1 MEALRK
7 LEQVQSTISLM
18 QFRGVID
25 SSDNNNTTNADSNR
39 FLANFT
45 LLLVQPCG
53 KLEMDTKCQLISEH
67 LSKISAAFLEEAST
81 WLNEEGNKQSRDSS
95 PLHCDNMTGFGSL
108 HTYPEDFAMV
118 GLDAMERA
126 NSTLEDFSRSYFM
139 FHEMDAHEPQSIFRY
154 LQLLS
159 FTESYIYQ
167 IQYPIMALY
176 ATQTRALG
184 TSLSSLLHTL
194 LDTLN
199 EKVLQLPTIGA
210 PVLKRG
216 SDLEANWSWIQKSTE
231 LLRSNPFRPLAL
243 LLEHRGLLTERIR
256 DELKSGEEYWT
267 LERKLCCAIMCRK
280 EISVEDVMRAIH
292 LKSFD
297 YRVLNLLL
305 YQLRKEKVNE
315 LHMEFLSVSEF
326 LVEIA
331 DDLFDYE
338 DDVLENNFNILRM
351 FVKIYGASTA
361 PIMLAKLITEAE
373 ERYDCLLKALDPK
386 LSMNYRKR
394 CEEATKEGGKVVGPS
409 LGTWSIP
416 PVIEDEDLYQS
427 EFLLMMPPICP
438 SGPMSSPT

>member
-18 QFRGVID
+18 QSRGVID
-25 SSDNNNTTNADSNR
+25 SSDNNNNTNADSNR

-95 PLHCDNMTGFGSL
+95 PLHCDNM
-108 HTYPEDFAMV
+108 
-118 GLDAMERA
+118 
-126 NSTLEDFSRSYFM
+126 SRSYFM

-154 LQLLS
+154 LPLLS

-167 IQYPIMALY
+167 
-176 ATQTRALG
+176 
-184 TSLSSLLHTL
+184 

-216 SDLEANWSWIQKSTE
+216 SDLEANWSWIQKFTE

-243 LLEHRGLLTERIR
+243 LLEHRGLLTERFKRLFLWPFILKIR
-256 DELKSGEEYWT
+256 DEFKSGEEYWT

-305 YQLRKEKVNE
+305 YQLREEK
-315 LHMEFLSVSEF
+315 
-326 LVEIA
+326 
-331 DDLFDYE
+331 
-338 DDVLENNFNILRM
+338 DDVLESNFNILRM

-361 PIMLAKLITEAE
+361 PIMLAKLIIEAE
-373 ERYDCLLKALDPK
+373 ERYDCLQKALDPK

-394 CEEATKEGGKVVGPS
+394 CEEATKEGGKVLGPS
-409 LGTWSIP
+409 LGTWNIP
-416 PVIEDEDLYQS
+416 PVIEDEDLYRS
-427 EFLLMMPPICP
+427 
-438 SGPMSSPT
+438 

>member
-18 QFRGVID
+18 LSRGVID
-25 SSDNNNTTNADSNR
+25 SSDNNNTNADSNR

-95 PLHCDNMTGFGSL
+95 PLHCDNMAGFGSL

-118 GLDAMERA
+118 GLDAMDRA

-154 LQLLS
+154 LPLLS

-167 IQYPIMALY
+167 
-176 ATQTRALG
+176 
-184 TSLSSLLHTL
+184 

-216 SDLEANWSWIQKSTE
+216 SDLEANWSWIQKFTE

-243 LLEHRGLLTERIR
+243 LLEHRGLLTERFKPLFLWPFFLKIR
-256 DELKSGEEYWT
+256 DEFKSGEEYWT

-280 EISVEDVMRAIH
+280 QISIEDVMRAIH

-326 LVEIA
+326 LIEIS
-331 DDLFDYE
+331 DDLPLLHVLSLK

-409 LGTWSIP
+409 LGTWNLP
-416 PVIEDEDLYQS
+416 PVIEDEDLYRS
-427 EFLLMMPPICP
+427 EFLLMSPPICP
-438 SGPMSSPT
+438 SGPTLSPT